1 MPTRFGD
8 PWKINADLH
17 SHSHQ
22 SDGVFAPAQVARRA
36 HSQGVEL
43 WSLTDHDELSGIAE
57 AQAQAAQLGMPFV
70 AGVEV
75 SVTWANQTIHIL
87 GLKVDPNNQE
97 LANGLAQT
105 RSGRTERALEM
116 AAGLAAAGIDDAY
129 AGALRFVRNPNLI
142 SRTHFARFLVESGRC
157 ADTSE
162 VFYRYLTE
170 GKPGYVPH
178 RWAKLHEAVQWIRA
192 AGGEP
197 VVAHPAR
204 YNFGETES
212 WAFFSEFAQAG
223 GNAIEIVSSSHSRDQ
238 IQRFSK
244 LAQEFGFR
252 GSRGSDF
259 HSTEERHAE
268 LGQVAALPDSVVPV
282 WSDWIDDIMAPTGA

>member
-1 MPTRFGD
+1 MATRFSD

-22 SDGVFAPAQVARRA
+22 SDGVLAPAEVASRA
-36 HSQGVEL
+36 HAQGVQL
-43 WSLTDHDELSGIAE
+43 WSLTDHDELSGIVE
-57 AQAQAAQLGMPFV
+57 AQRQADALGLRFV

-75 SVTWANQTIHIL
+75 SVTWANKTIHIL
-87 GLKVDPNNQE
+87 GLNVDPNHQQLND
-97 LANGLAQT
+97 GLATT
-105 RSGRTERALEM
+105 RAGRIDRAHEM
-116 AAGLAAAGIDDAY
+116 AAGLAAVGINDAY
-129 AGALRFVRNPNLI
+129 QGALRFVRNPNLI
-142 SRTHFARFLVESGRC
+142 ARTHFARFLVDAGHC
-157 ADTSE
+157 TDTSE
-162 VFYRYLTE
+162 VFYRYLIE
-170 GKPGYVPH
+170 GKPGFVPH
-178 RWAKLHEAVQWIRA
+178 RWAKLHEAVGWIRA

-204 YNFGETES
+204 YNFSETES

-223 GNAIEIVSSSHSRDQ
+223 GNAIEIVSSSHSRDH

-259 HSTEERHAE
+259 HSADDSHVE
-268 LGQVAALPDSVVPV
+268 LGQVATLPDSVLPV
-282 WSDWIDDIMAPTGA
+282 WSDWIDDEAMR